1 MTDIY
6 KGRLRRFRRPI
17 SKLRNGDVALRFL
30 DNLSALGLFPDRVS
44 KYAGHL
50 PILLR
55 VIDFNLKKA
64 MRSDVEKV
72 AAWINSQPYRE
83 IDSSNRVNV
92 FYI

>member
-1 MTDIY
+1 MTDIYDY

-50 PILLR
+50 PILGL
-55 VIDFNLKKA
+55 
-64 MRSDVEKV
+64 
-72 AAWINSQPYRE
+72 
-83 IDSSNRVNV
+83 
-92 FYI
+92 